1 MVLLAASQH
10 WPCGF
15 AAWLDDPLG
24 AILDCAA
31 AIDMPPASSAVAE
44 SIVSLPSFMI
54 NSFAVGLLATL
65 PTRTNASAQRMVPG
79 GNRFAKGPVHC
90 RTEARCATQIPS
102 AV

>member
-44 SIVSLPSFMI
+44 SIVSLPSFMTI
-54 NSFAVGLLATL
+54 PFAVGLLATL

-79 GNRFAKGPVHC
+79 KTDSRKV
-90 RTEARCATQIPS
+90 RCTVEPKRVALRKYLQQ
-102 AV
+102 